1 MNRRENSG
9 RRRAA
14 FREPRRSILVV
25 CGAKSTEPAYFD
37 GLKRSRRNPAVTIKI
52 KSKPADPATVVK
64 YAADLGRRAGAEYDE
79 IWCVVDVDEFDLD
92 KAVATARQL
101 DVCLA
106 ISNPCFEYWLLLHF
120 EACTAPLTCYGEV
133 EKRLL
138 RHVPGYRKSA
148 LRFDDYAHGVDVAVD
163 RARHPDAGHGR
174 NPSSQVGLLVEKIG

>member
-9 RRRAA
+9 RRRAP
-14 FREPRRSILVV
+14 FREPNRSILVV
-25 CGAKSTEPAYFD
+25 CGAKATEPAYFD

-52 KSKPADPATVVK
+52 KSKPADPRDRREVR
-64 YAADLGRRAGAEYDE
+64 GRSRTPRPGEYDE

-92 KAVATARQL
+92 KAVAAARQL
-101 DVCLA
+101 NVCLA

-120 EACTAPLTCYGEV
+120 EACAAPLTCYGDV

-148 LRFDDYAHGVDVAVD
+148 LRFDDYAHGVDVAVE